1 MAEVFLVLLTAA
13 AVVSAIYF
21 ELACTIYTVSLVYVL
36 TDDQDVKLGSLD
48 ALPVLKSL
56 MTDQGLYFDNAF
68 VTTPVCCPSR

>member
-1 MAEVFLVLLTAA
+1 MAVFREVFLVLLLTAA
-13 AVVSAIYF
+13 AVVSKPNI
-21 ELACTIYTVSLVYVL
+21 VYVL